1 MTAIPTSTPLAGRHP
16 LAPAFAFPVID
27 LLTGM
32 REARV
37 LAVTDETPTIRAIR
51 IEPSSGYR
59 FRAGQHALLRL
70 DTGAGPDMRPLSIAS
85 APSEGVLEFAT
96 RVGPSA
102 FKRAFFDLRP
112 GDRVKVSRPMG
123 RWTIDATAPAVVLG
137 GGIGITP
144 VKSVLTEAA
153 MERQLP
159 VRLVLSNRCA
169 AEIPFA
175 TELTALTRRAPRV
188 SVAWHLT
195 ESSHGAPDGE
205 VYGGRIDRAA
215 VEREVAASDPGAV
228 FYVTGPDAMVRSVA
242 GFLAEA
248 GVPSSRVRPLAQ
260 GYR

>member
-1 MTAIPTSTPLAGRHP
+1 MTSIPASPAVAGRRP
-16 LAPAFAFPVID
+16 LAPAFAFPVIEG
-27 LLTGM
+27 LTGM
-32 REARV
+32 REANV
-37 LAVTDETPTIRAIR
+37 LAVTDETPTIRSISL
-51 IEPSSGYR
+51 EPPVGYT
-59 FRAGQHALLRL
+59 FRAGQHTLLRL

-96 RVGPSA
+96 RIGPSA

-123 RWTIDATAPAVVLG
+123 RWTIDATAPAVLFG

-144 VKSVLTEAA
+144 IKSVLIDAA
-153 MERQLP
+153 MERRLP
-159 VRLVLSNRCA
+159 LRLVLSNHSA

-175 TELTALTRRAPRV
+175 AELTALPRLAPRL
-188 SVAWHLT
+188 SLAWHLT
-195 ESSHGAPDGE
+195 ETSHGGPDGE
-205 VYGGRIDRAA
+205 VHGGRIDRAA
-215 VEREVAASDPGAV
+215 VEREVAAADPGAV

>member
-1 MTAIPTSTPLAGRHP
+1 VTAIPASTTIAGQRP

-27 LLTGM
+27 LVTAM
-32 REARV
+32 RAAKV
-37 LAVTDETPTIRAIR
+37 ITVTDETPTIRSIR
-51 IEPSSGYR
+51 LEPPSGYS
-59 FRAGQHALLRL
+59 FRSGQHALLRL
-70 DTGAGPDMRPLSIAS
+70 GTEAGPDLRPLSIAS

-123 RWTIDATAPAVVLG
+123 RWTIDPSAPAIVFG

-144 VKSVLTEAA
+144 VKSVLSGTAT
-153 MERQLP
+153 ERQLP
-159 VRLVLSNRCA
+159 LRLVLSNRSA

-175 TELTALTRRAPRV
+175 AELTALARVAPQV
-188 SVAWHLT
+188 SLVWHLT
-195 ESSHGAPDGE
+195 ETSDGGPDGE

-215 VEREVAASDPGAV
+215 VEREVAAADPGAV
-228 FYVTGPDAMVRSVA
+228 FYVTGPDAMVRSIA
-242 GFLAEA
+242 GLLAEA
-248 GVPSSRVRPLAQ
+248 GVPFARVRPLAQ